1 MIKDD
6 EERKEGKQRG
16 NSDERKDGFPSL
28 TLIPSIPQHNQSEIV
43 QPGRGKEAEKGE
55 RK

>member
-28 TLIPSIPQHNQSEIV
+28 TSSPRSHNIINQ
-43 QPGRGKEAEKGE
+43 K
-55 RK
+55 